1 MNRAF
6 ACIAAALVSWP
17 GLAGASDEARVFIAP
32 KILQDMLRTSDA
44 HSKVRKRELVSAGA
58 IPIPAAIA
66 FDSKGCFAGFYAA
79 KELDAIKFDCIP
91 ETDRLALSKVL
102 PERDS
107 TDPATSVVLELIP
120 GFAMGRCADCNTMA
134 DDLRDTLE
142 SKRIKAEI
150 VPIDIGY

>member
-1 MNRAF
+1 MNRILV
-6 ACIAAALVSWP
+6 CIAGTLFLWI
-17 GLAGASDEARVFIAP
+17 GLAGASDNARVPIAP
-32 KILQDMLRTSDA
+32 KVLQDMVRTSDA
-44 HSKVRKRELVSAGA
+44 RLKQRKRELVSDDA

-66 FDSKGCFAGFYAA
+66 FDSTGCFAGFYAA

-107 TDPATSVVLELIP
+107 TDPVTPVVLELIP
-120 GFAMGRCADCNTMA
+120 GFAMGKCADCSTLA
-134 DDLRDTLE
+134 GDLRDTLE